1 MWIPTLI
8 SDPVCPVVEW
18 VWIIGIVIGIAP
30 SCPISIIQPLI
41 FISYQHEASSITMNL
56 WHLKQFVA
64 PAETGNFHKA
74 AGLMHMAQPPLS
86 VCIRKLQEEMGGAP
100 FLRTSVGVLLTAAG
114 EAMLRCQQ
122 WASFRV

>member
-1 MWIPTLI
+1 
-8 SDPVCPVVEW
+8 
-18 VWIIGIVIGIAP
+18 
-30 SCPISIIQPLI
+30 
-41 FISYQHEASSITMNL
+41 MNL

-86 VCIRKLQEEMGGAP
+86 VCIRKLEEEMGGAP